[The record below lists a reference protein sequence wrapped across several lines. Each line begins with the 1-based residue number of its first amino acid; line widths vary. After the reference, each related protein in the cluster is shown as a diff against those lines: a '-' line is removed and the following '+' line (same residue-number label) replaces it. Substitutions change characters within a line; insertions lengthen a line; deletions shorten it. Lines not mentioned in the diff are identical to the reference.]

1 MTVPASK
8 EVIQHFN
15 KNFSSW
21 LKDLKALVAI
31 PGVSFEGFNPEK
43 LRQTALSIK
52 EMLIK
57 AGLKTARLL
66 EIEGVPP
73 YVYAEWMGAENAP
86 TLLLYAHYDVQPPMR
101 EELWKTPPF
110 EASES
115 KGRLFGRGTAD
126 DKAGVLL
133 HIASIASW
141 LKVHGQLPVN
151 IKILFEGEE
160 EVGSP
165 NLSRLLKKHKSLLK
179 NDCMILADMNNFKKG
194 TPTLTVSLRGL
205 VAVEVET
212 EAIHHPLHSGM
223 WGGPLPDPIMALSK
237 ILAGL
242 IDEKGVIQIPEL
254 YKMTRPLT
262 PSEFKLLKK
271 LPNDHKAFSRDA
283 GLIKGAS
290 LQCKSS
296 ELIWKKLWREPSLVV
311 NSIESGGKKL
321 AGNVLMDKAWCRL
334 GIRTVPG
341 MEAKKVLAL
350 LIKKIKSLAPKSVR
364 INITTSANTEAWAT
378 DLSHPFF
385 KTAQA
390 AMEKGYKKNLVYAGC
405 GGSIPFAQLFCDAF
419 PHSPALLVGIED
431 PQSRPHSENESLDL
445 QDFKKA
451 VYAQLLMMEAISKH
465 TLTKNKKDI
474 KNK

>member
-1 MTVPASK
+1 MTVNASDS
-8 EVIQHFN
+8 VIQQFN
-15 KNFSSW
+15 KNFPAW

-31 PGVSFEGFNPEK
+31 PGVSFEGFNPDN

-52 EMLIK
+52 AMLAE
-57 AGLKTARLL
+57 AGLKNARLL
-66 EIEGVPP
+66 ELKGVPP
-73 YVYAEWMGAENAP
+73 YVYAEWMGAPKAP

-101 EELWKTPPF
+101 EELWQTPPF
-110 EASES
+110 EAVET

-141 LKVHGQLPVN
+141 LQTHGHLPVN

-165 NLSRLLKKHKSLLK
+165 NLSKLLKKHKPLLK

-212 EAIHHPLHSGM
+212 DAIHHPLHSGM
-223 WGGPLPDPIMALSK
+223 WGGALPDPIMALSK

-242 IDEKGVIQIPEL
+242 IDDKGIIQIPEL
-254 YKMTRPLT
+254 YKMIRPLT
-262 PSEFKLLKK
+262 PSELKLLKK
-271 LPNDHKAFSRDA
+271 LPNDHKAFAKDA
-283 GLIKGAS
+283 GLVKGAA
-290 LQCKSS
+290 LQCKPGES
-296 ELIWKKLWREPSLVV
+296 IWKKLWREPSLVV

-341 MEAKKVLAL
+341 MESQKVLDL
-350 LIKKIKSLAPKSVR
+350 LIKKIRSLAPKGACVT
-364 INITTSANTEAWAT
+364 ITPSASTEAWAT

-385 KTAQA
+385 QTAQN
-390 AMEKGYKKNLVYAGC
+390 AMEKGYGKPLVYAGC
-405 GGSIPFAQLFCDAF
+405 GGSIPFAELFCKAF
-419 PHSPALLVGIED
+419 PSAPALLVGIED
-431 PQSRPHSENESLDL
+431 PESRPHSENESLDL
-445 QDFKKA
+445 SDFKKA
-451 VYAQLLMMEAISKH
+451 VYAQIRMLEAFSKH
-465 TLTKNKKDI
+465 PLTPNKKVI

>member
-1 MTVPASK
+1 MTVIPSK

-15 KNFSSW
+15 KNFPAW

-31 PGVSFEGFNPEK
+31 PGVSFEGFNPDN

-52 EMLIK
+52 DMLHQ
-57 AGLKTARLL
+57 AGLKSARLL
-66 EIEGVPP
+66 ELEGAPP
-73 YVYAEWMGAENAP
+73 YVYAEWLGAENAP

-101 EELWKTPPF
+101 KELWNTPPF
-110 EASES
+110 EASEV

-126 DKAGVLL
+126 DKAGILL
-133 HIASIASW
+133 HIASVASW
-141 LKVHGQLPVN
+141 LQTYGKLPVN

-165 NLSRLLKKHKSLLK
+165 HLSELLKKHKPLLQ

-242 IDEKGVIQIPEL
+242 IDDKGIIQIPQL
-254 YKMTRPLT
+254 YSMIRPLT
-262 PSEFKLLKK
+262 PSELKLLKK
-271 LPNDHKAFSRDA
+271 LPNDHKAFARDA
-283 GLIKGAS
+283 GLVKGAS
-290 LQCKSS
+290 LQCKPG

-341 MEAKKVLAL
+341 MKAKDVENL
-350 LIKKIKSLAPKSVR
+350 LNKKIKSLAPKGIR
-364 INITTSANTEAWAT
+364 IRISPSASTEAWAT

-385 KTAQA
+385 QTAQE
-390 AMEKGYKKNLVYAGC
+390 AMEKGYGNPLVYAGC

-419 PHSPALLVGIED
+419 SSSPALLVGVED

-445 QDFKKA
+445 SDFKKG
-451 VYAQLLMMEAISKH
+451 VYAQIRMMEAFSKLP
-465 TLTKNKKDI
+465 LTKNKKET
-474 KNK
+474 KK

>member
-1 MTVPASK
+1 MKDLTSN

-31 PGVSFEGFNPEK
+31 PGVSFEGFNPEN
-43 LRQTALSIK
+43 LRQTALSVK
-52 EMLIK
+52 NMLIQS
-57 AGLKTARLL
+57 GLKTARLL

-73 YVYAEWMGAENAP
+73 YVYAEWLGAENAP

-101 EELWKTPPF
+101 EELWNTPPF
-110 EASES
+110 EATES

-126 DKAGVLL
+126 DKGGILL
-133 HIASIASW
+133 HMASVASW
-141 LKVHGQLPVN
+141 LQACGKLPVN

-165 NLSRLLKKHKSLLK
+165 NLSKLLKKHKALLE
-179 NDCMILADMNNFKKG
+179 NDCMILADMNNFQKG

-237 ILAGL
+237 TLAGL
-242 IDEKGVIQIPEL
+242 IDDKGIIRIPEL
-254 YKMTRPLT
+254 YKMSRPLNA
-262 PSEFKLLKK
+262 SELKLLKK
-271 LPNDHKAFSRDA
+271 LPNDHKAFARDS
-283 GLIKGAS
+283 GLVKGAS
-290 LQCKSS
+290 LQCKPN
-296 ELIWKKLWREPSLVV
+296 EIIWKKLWREPSLVV

-341 MEAKKVLAL
+341 MDAQKVQNL

-364 INITTSANTEAWAT
+364 VRVTPSANTEAWST

-385 KTAQA
+385 QTAQA
-390 AMEKGYKKNLVYAGC
+390 AMEKGYGKPLVYAGC

-419 PHSPALLVGIED
+419 SGSPALLVGIED

-445 QDFKKA
+445 QDFKKG
-451 VYAQLLMMEAISKH
+451 VYSQIRMLEAFSKH
-465 TLTKNKKDI
+465 PLTSNKKQTKNK
-474 KNK
+474 